1 VIPEHGE
8 HSSPIVLNSMRFAAQ
23 AAPAHCYS
31 VQPFNLATAVILLIV
46 TLSLGFVIGSIFA
59 VLWNWIHKR

>member
-1 VIPEHGE
+1 
-8 HSSPIVLNSMRFAAQ
+8 MRFAAQ

-46 TLSLGFVIGSIFA
+46 PLSLGVVIGSIFA